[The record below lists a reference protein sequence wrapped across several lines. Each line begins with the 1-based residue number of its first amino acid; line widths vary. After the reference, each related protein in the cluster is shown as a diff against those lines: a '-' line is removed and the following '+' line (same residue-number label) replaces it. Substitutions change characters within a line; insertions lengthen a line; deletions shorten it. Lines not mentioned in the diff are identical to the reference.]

1 MIKNIVFDIGNVL
14 VEFKPQVFIKK
25 FNYDDETKGKVM
37 KAIFGSKHWP
47 ELDRGTLKQEEAMK
61 LFCVEA
67 PELEKEINE
76 LMDKWMDMLIPMK
89 DSIRLLLALK
99 EKGYKVF
106 VLSNYHEK
114 AFERIKEENE
124 FFNCIDGGIISYE
137 VKYIKP
143 QREIYES
150 LINKYN
156 LIPEETIFIDDVVEN
171 LQGAEKLG
179 IKALHFIDAN
189 DAIEKLKELSV
200 QI

>member
-14 VEFKPQVFIKK
+14 VEFKPQNFIKK
-25 FNYDDETKGKVM
+25 FNYDDETREKIMKV
-37 KAIFGSKHWP
+37 IFGSKHWP
-47 ELDRGTLKQEEAMK
+47 ELDRGTLNQEEAVK
-61 LFCVEA
+61 LFCMEA

-76 LMDKWMDMLIPMK
+76 LMDNWMDMLIPME
-89 DSIRLLLALK
+89 DSIKLLLDLK

-106 VLSNYHEK
+106 VLSNYHER
-114 AFERIKEENE
+114 AFERIKGENG
-124 FFNCIDGGIISYE
+124 FFNCIDGGVISYE

-143 QREIYES
+143 QKEIYEV

-156 LIPEETIFIDDVVEN
+156 LIPEETIFIDDVLEN

-179 IKALHFIDAN
+179 IKALHFKDVN